1 MTNNEFKPRCAQA
14 QFPRVGF
21 YIFSVLF
28 LIFILFSSSSASAQA
43 DGRPVHPSKEK
54 FYAPDIWKESE
65 LFLPSIPEKD
75 AFSKIELSEDRGF
88 SYLVDVASAQL
99 GKDGVV
105 RLALVAVS
113 ANGYANITYE
123 GFRCETGEYKIY
135 AISPGY
141 GKSWMK
147 FKKSKWKPVRQSA
160 SGLYRTYLSR
170 HYLCPG
176 VPKPYNEASIKK
188 VLRGGQVVMRDL
200 STNRM
205 AY

>member
-1 MTNNEFKPRCAQA
+1 MMNDEFQKVYPKAKSPR
-14 QFPRVGF
+14 FGF
-21 YIFSVLF
+21 FIFSTVF
-28 LIFILFSSSSASAQA
+28 FILTLLSNFSVWAQA

-54 FYAPDIWKESE
+54 FYAPEIWKESE

-75 AFSKIELSEDRGF
+75 TFSKIELSTDRGF
-88 SYLVDVASAQL
+88 SYFVDVASAQL

-105 RLALVAVS
+105 RLVLAAVS
-113 ANGYANITYE
+113 SKGYANITYE

-135 AISPGY
+135 AMSSGY
-141 GKSWMK
+141 GKSWIK
-147 FKKSKWKPVRQSA
+147 FGRAKWRSINQNV

-176 VPKPYNEASIKK
+176 IPKPYNEASIRK
-188 VLRGGQVVMRDL
+188 VLQGGQIVMRDL

-205 AY
+205 SY